1 MSTSIT
7 LDAPIKGTPF
17 DLLDP
22 VTGEHWIAR
31 PVFADS
37 HGTRAMW
44 MIHIP
49 AKGGKPEHRLV
60 SSERMPHTLRD
71 WLFQWERLY
80 SRTVTGCKL
89 RHVQRIDL
97 SHVETAA
104 ADIVDSVGGGWSVPY
119 APAHYLCKLSGYEEA
134 FFRCKDEEEDLQLL
148 AVVAD
153 FLGVDIHDVC

>member
-1 MSTSIT
+1 MSTLID
-7 LDAPIKGTPF
+7 LDTPIKGTPF

-71 WLFQWERLY
+71 WLYQWDNLY

-89 RHVQRIDL
+89 RHVRQIDL
-97 SHVETAA
+97 SHAEAAA
-104 ADIVDSVGGGWSVPY
+104 ADIVEAVGGGWLIPY
-119 APAHYLCKLSGYEEA
+119 ASSCYLCKLAGRETELFACADDYEE
-134 FFRCKDEEEDLQLL
+134 LQLL
-148 AVVAD
+148 AAVSD

>member
-7 LDAPIKGTPF
+7 LDAPIKGTSF

-49 AKGGKPEHRLV
+49 VKGGKPEHRLV

-89 RHVQRIDL
+89 RHVQQIDL
-97 SHVETAA
+97 SHVEIAA

-134 FFRCKDEEEDLQLL
+134 FFQCKDEEEDLQLL